1 MNHRFE
7 QYSPSILVA
16 DDERVTRMLLRH
28 LLEKDG
34 YKVVEAN
41 NGAQCLEAYQQ
52 QKPDMV
58 LLDAMMPVMDGF
70 ACCRELMK
78 ISGNQNIPVL
88 MITALEDQASVDR
101 AFQVGATDYVT
112 KPIHP
117 PLLRQRLKR
126 ILQANWAEKALRES
140 EKKYRLLVDNLKEVI
155 FQLDQNGMITFFNPA
170 WSEITGFTVV
180 ESLNRDFT
188 EFLHPE
194 EVSFY
199 QEKYQQLLNQAILN
213 WNFQMR
219 YLRKDGGFG
228 WMDLFGNLITLNNNN
243 ILGISGT
250 LNDIT
255 EQKHREKYR
264 NADSATTHV
273 LAEATTLKE
282 ATTNILKAICDNLEW
297 EIGQIWIIDEKEN
310 VLRCIATYDNPLIQ
324 NVAKF
329 NQMLKDYTF
338 SSGIGMTGRVW
349 SEGKAIWIS
358 NMIQEEKIN
367 PEKNKLVLELGL
379 HSAFGVPIT
388 NGEEKLG
395 VMTFFS
401 KEIQPKDNDLLQTMS
416 TIGSELGQFIK
427 RKQVEEELQLL
438 GKLLA
443 LRYQSYLVI
452 DENFNIISISE
463 GAKQFSDHPD
473 QLIEGKDVRL
483 AFPQFYGLESTFI
496 NILAG
501 KEDNF
506 ELTGVNRHSEG
517 KTTQYINV
525 YFVANQRE
533 ESLKNRLFIFFEE
546 VSDKMALKQALV
558 QKENE
563 AFILLNQLSAA
574 KEYIDKVITSMAD
587 ALLVT
592 NADGMIKTVNQAVI
606 DLFEYSEAELLN
618 SSINLLFGEKFIGH
632 QNLLKNN
639 LILGNN
645 FSDWEINC
653 ITKTGKKIPVAF
665 SCATIKTDVK
675 EEGFVYVLRD
685 ITERKQAQETLE
697 HQNKM
702 LQTELN
708 EAARYV
714 FSLLP
719 SPLQGNISIQQHF
732 VPSLQLGG
740 DVFDYYWLDED
751 HLVFYLL
758 DVAGHGVKSALLSV
772 SVLNLLRTQSLS
784 NTDFRSPKN
793 VLAELNRVFQMNEM
807 GDDYFTIWYGIFN
820 IKNRQL
826 TYGCAGHPPAIL
838 LTNNQQNHGKNIEVK
853 KLSSM
858 SIPIGMIPNFEY
870 EESICEITQ
879 PSILYIFSD
888 GIYEIHQQDGKV
900 WGLDSFINYLTNF
913 HNQSEIIEVEQIL
926 QQIQQLHNKTSL
938 NDDVSLLQISLN

>member
-1 MNHRFE
+1 MNNSFE
-7 QYSPSILVA
+7 KYCPLILVA

-34 YKVVEAN
+34 YQVIETK
-41 NGAQCLEAYQQ
+41 NGAECLEAYQKHQ
-52 QKPDMV
+52 PDMV

-70 ACCRELMK
+70 TCCRELVK
-78 ISGNQNIPVL
+78 FPRTEQIPVL
-88 MITALEDQASVDR
+88 MITALDDQASVDR
-101 AFQVGATDYVT
+101 AFQAGATDYVT

-126 ILQANWAEKALRES
+126 ILQATWAEKALRDS
-140 EKKYRLLVDNLKEVI
+140 EKKYRSLVDNLKEVI
-155 FQLDQNGMITFFNPA
+155 FQLDKKGVITFLNPA
-170 WSEITGFTVV
+170 WTEMTGFSIA
-180 ESLNRDFT
+180 ESLNYHFT
-188 EFLHPE
+188 HFLHLE

-199 QEKYQQLLNQAILN
+199 QEKTQELLDQKNPDWVAQL
-213 WNFQMR
+213 R

-228 WMDLFGNLITLNNNN
+228 WMEFFGNLMVLNDGN

-255 EQKHREKYR
+255 EQKRREKYL

-273 LAEATTLKE
+273 LAEARNLKE
-282 ATTNILKAICDNLEW
+282 ATFNILQVICENLEW
-297 EIGQIWIIDEKEN
+297 DIGQIWIMDDKQN
-310 VLRCIATYDNPLIQ
+310 VLHCIETYENPDVPNIK
-324 NVAKF
+324 KF
-329 NQMLKDYTF
+329 TKITKGYTF
-338 SSGIGMTGRVW
+338 PSGIGMIGRIW
-349 SEGKAIWIS
+349 SEGKVVWLS
-358 NMIQEEKIN
+358 NIAHEYEFKQKNLVQEI
-367 PEKNKLVLELGL
+367 GL
-379 HSAFGVPIT
+379 NCAFGVPIID
-388 NGEEKLG
+388 GEEKLG

-401 KEIQPKDNDLLQTMS
+401 KEVQQQDNDLLQTML

-443 LRYQSYLVI
+443 LRYQSYIVA
-452 DENFNIISISE
+452 DENLNIISISE
-463 GAKQFSDHPD
+463 GSKQFSDSPEEVF
-473 QLIEGKDVRL
+473 EGNDVRL
-483 AFPQFYGLESTFI
+483 GFPEFYGLESTFI
-496 NILAG
+496 DILEG
-501 KEDNF
+501 KEGNF
-506 ELTGVNRHSEG
+506 ELSGINRNSEG
-517 KTTQYINV
+517 KTTQYINI

-563 AFILLNQLSAA
+563 AFILLNKLSAA
-574 KEYIDKVITSMAD
+574 KEYIDKVISSMAD

-592 NADGMIKTVNQAVI
+592 NADGIIKTVNEAVTE
-606 DLFEYSEAELLN
+606 LFEYEQDELLN
-618 SSINLLFGEKFIGH
+618 SSINLLLGEEFTNH
-632 QNLLKNN
+632 QNLSGHN
-639 LILGNN
+639 LILEHN

-653 ITKTGKKIPVAF
+653 LTKTGKKIPVAF

-685 ITERKQAQETLE
+685 ITERKQAQEALE
-697 HQNKM
+697 YQNEM

-719 SPLQGNISIQQHF
+719 SPLKGDISIQQQF

-740 DVFDYYWLDED
+740 DAFDYYWLDED
-751 HLVFYLL
+751 HLVVYLL

-772 SVLNLLRTQSLS
+772 SVLNLLRTQSLY
-784 NTDFRSPKN
+784 NTDFSSPKT

-807 GDDYFTIWYGIFN
+807 GDDYFTMWYGVFN
-820 IKNRQL
+820 SKTRKL

-838 LTNNQQNHGKNIEVK
+838 LTNNGNNNGNKITVQQ
-853 KLSSM
+853 LASM

-870 EESICEITQ
+870 EEATCEITD
-879 PSILYIFSD
+879 PSTLYIFSD
-888 GIYEIHQQDGKV
+888 GIYEIHQDNGKV
-900 WGLDSFINYLTNF
+900 WGLQAFVDYLTDF
-913 HNQSEIIEVEQIL
+913 HNQSNLIPVEKIL
-926 QQIQQLHNKTSL
+926 QQVQQLHNLKSL